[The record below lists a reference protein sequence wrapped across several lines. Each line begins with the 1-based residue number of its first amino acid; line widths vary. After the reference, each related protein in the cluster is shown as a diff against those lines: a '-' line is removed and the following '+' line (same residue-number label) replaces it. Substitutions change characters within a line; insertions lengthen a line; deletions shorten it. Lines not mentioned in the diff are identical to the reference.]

1 MTGDEE
7 KLFHKMEYKG
17 SWMVVSADNKKL
29 LIKSIGHTV
38 IMPRRNPSKVELQ
51 SVMHVEAIL
60 EEFDV
65 RVTTNKL
72 K

>member
-1 MTGDEE
+1 
-7 KLFHKMEYKG
+7 
-17 SWMVVSADNKKL
+17 MVVSADNKKL